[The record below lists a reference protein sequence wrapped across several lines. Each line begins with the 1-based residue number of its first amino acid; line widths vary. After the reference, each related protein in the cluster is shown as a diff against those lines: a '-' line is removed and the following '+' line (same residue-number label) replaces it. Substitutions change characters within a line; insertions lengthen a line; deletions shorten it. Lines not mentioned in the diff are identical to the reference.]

1 MNFDVEYY
9 KEQIKFR
16 DEILKATK
24 SYKELDNSL
33 TKLEIEI
40 NSIENIIK
48 KSENKIK
55 EYLAEIDKYK
65 RVLSNIFKFTERSNA
80 KNRIKGLNKEIE
92 TEKEY
97 IKINK
102 DKLKEL
108 KELLLQQSEQIKKE
122 KESIESYKALYK
134 EDLGEAIG
142 LEDGVITIYDKGS
155 IGNFISDENKEV
167 LVHTSNHFIK
177 DNKILCG
184 YEGGKK
190 AKVKVNY
197 NDRKYLVD
205 IRSHRHTVHFTI
217 NNIVQANPFGS
228 WNQLKYIFILPLE
241 SHKDQI
247 VSMNPSDSW
256 TYGSLKIKDK
266 PLILVRDDVYE
277 SITEEDKEKYIFIK
291 YKGRYDICAKN
302 ALQLCGIK
310 ENKKYDENNSRH
322 FQSIYMYM
330 ELNLIARDTA
340 LGCLLFDSYGGKNP
354 LDDVSEIKLSQ
365 EQLFKLFDIINGAK
379 HYILENDSDTEFSK
393 EADTPLC
400 EQAYHIGEY
409 GGHIN
414 EYSRKNDIPYNF
426 LRFIITQGI
435 EKKGD
440 SYILK
445 SDDRIYEDYKKFD
458 IFMSDPS
465 LNNEEKYNKFISLFK
480 LDTYKQ
486 EFEIIRQKEKEKKE
500 HESENPINKFKQI
513 KKENDL
519 KNKNNTQEQYKQEKD
534 NNIDVIDEHIS
545 SSDYLSIEEEND
557 VLSL

>member
-24 SYKELDNSL
+24 RYKELDNSL
-33 TKLEIEI
+33 TKLEIETHF
-40 NSIENIIK
+40 IENRIK
-48 KSENKIK
+48 ESENKIK
-55 EYLAEIDKYK
+55 EYLDEIDKYK

-80 KNRIKGLNKEIE
+80 KNRIKYLNKEIE
-92 TEKEY
+92 TQKEY

-190 AKVKVNY
+190 HKVKVDY
-197 NDRKYLVD
+197 NGKERFID
-205 IRSHRHTVHFTI
+205 IRNHRHTVHFTI
-217 NNIVQANPFGS
+217 NNIVQANPDGS

-247 VSMNPSDSW
+247 VSLNPSDSW

-277 SITEEDKEKYIFIK
+277 SITEEDKEKYTFIK
-291 YKGRYDICAKN
+291 YNGRYDICTKN

-310 ENKKYDENNSRH
+310 EDKEYTKSDASHRHSKYWSME
-322 FQSIYMYM
+322 QS
-330 ELNLIARDTA
+330 LAGRDMA
-340 LGCLLFDSYGGKNP
+340 LGYLLFDSFGGKIP

-365 EQLFKLFDIINGAK
+365 EQLFKFFEITNDAEY
-379 HYILENDSDTEFSK
+379 HVLEKDKETLLLKSK
-393 EADTPLC
+393 LVLPD
-400 EQAYHIGEY
+400 QNI
-409 GGHIN
+409 GHIN

-445 SDDRIYEDYKKFD
+445 SDDRIYEDYKKLD
-458 IFMSDPS
+458 IFMSDSS

-500 HESENPINKFKQI
+500 LESENPINKFKQI
-513 KKENDL
+513 EKENDL
-519 KNKNNTQEQYKQEKD
+519 KNNNNQEQSKQEKD